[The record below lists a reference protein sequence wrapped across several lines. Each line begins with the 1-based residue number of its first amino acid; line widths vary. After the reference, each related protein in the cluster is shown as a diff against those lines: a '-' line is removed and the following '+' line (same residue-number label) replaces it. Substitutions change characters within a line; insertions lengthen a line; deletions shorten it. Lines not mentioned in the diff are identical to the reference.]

1 MSVYGKNTLK
11 EDEGGTLDS
20 RTDGADVDES
30 TPRGQVNTPEAAC
43 GGRGAVARPLDSPTA
58 RLRAGPSS
66 PAGSSVL
73 GSHCDAGTVTQADD
87 SRTKH
92 AITPLIAALGEAS
105 HDGCDATAG
114 LHIWRRGRANRE
126 PLAPLEDTPGSPH
139 LSWFDPCRS
148 ANAFGRQQQQQKEQ
162 DLMCCREP
170 APLLR

>member
-1 MSVYGKNTLK
+1 MRKYKK
-11 EDEGGTLDS
+11 
-20 RTDGADVDES
+20 
-30 TPRGQVNTPEAAC
+30 PEAAC

-73 GSHCDAGTVTQADD
+73 
-87 SRTKH
+87 
-92 AITPLIAALGEAS
+92 
-105 HDGCDATAG
+105 
-114 LHIWRRGRANRE
+114 
-126 PLAPLEDTPGSPH
+126 GSPH